1 MNGRNFVQN
10 NRAPNQG
17 FKILESLNTNYPH
30 NDSVTT
36 QLIRNYISH
45 GYHQKAVTTLQ
56 PIKNI
61 HHNKHHK
68 FWLANQESNNTQI
81 HHYFKENHPNI
92 YTQDIIHELSFEYI
106 LQFPAIL
113 ATAYH
118 SLPYGL
124 ASKLGN
130 KIKALLNQHT
140 QAKIP
145 HQPQTN
151 QQPMNETFTH
161 CPTCQSIHFVKAG
174 FNAGKQRYKCKD
186 CNYYFTVQKP
196 SRHKDE
202 ATKEIA
208 IKMYLEGLGFR
219 AIGRLLGISYGTVY
233 QWVKQLGQ
241 KHQIKPDDKEQ
252 IDIVEL
258 DEIHSYTKH
267 KKTTAGLGLPLT
279 DTQSKS

>member
-1 MNGRNFVQN
+1 MAKSRRRHKYAGKQAR
-10 NRAPNQG
+10 
-17 FKILESLNTNYPH
+17 
-30 NDSVTT
+30 
-36 QLIRNYISH
+36 
-45 GYHQKAVTTLQ
+45 
-56 PIKNI
+56 KNI
-61 HHNKHHK
+61 QKR
-68 FWLANQESNNTQI
+68 
-81 HHYFKENHPNI
+81 
-92 YTQDIIHELSFEYI
+92 
-106 LQFPAIL
+106 
-113 ATAYH
+113 
-118 SLPYGL
+118 
-124 ASKLGN
+124 
-130 KIKALLNQHT
+130 ALLNQHT

-161 CPTCQSIHFVKAG
+161 CPKCQSIHFVKAG

-202 ATKEIA
+202 ATKEMA

-241 KHQIKPDDKEQ
+241 KHQIKP
-252 IDIVEL
+252 
-258 DEIHSYTKH
+258 
-267 KKTTAGLGLPLT
+267 AGLGLPLT

>member
-1 MNGRNFVQN
+1 MIADCQN
-10 NRAPNQG
+10 SRR
-17 FKILESLNTNYPH
+17 IL
-30 NDSVTT
+30 
-36 QLIRNYISH
+36 
-45 GYHQKAVTTLQ
+45 
-56 PIKNI
+56 KN
-61 HHNKHHK
+61 
-68 FWLANQESNNTQI
+68 L
-81 HHYFKENHPNI
+81 
-92 YTQDIIHELSFEYI
+92 
-106 LQFPAIL
+106 
-113 ATAYH
+113 
-118 SLPYGL
+118 
-124 ASKLGN
+124 
-130 KIKALLNQHT
+130 ALLNQHT

-161 CPTCQSIHFVKAG
+161 CPKCQSIHFVKAG

-202 ATKEIA
+202 ATKEMA

>member
-1 MNGRNFVQN
+1 M
-10 NRAPNQG
+10 
-17 FKILESLNTNYPH
+17 
-30 NDSVTT
+30 
-36 QLIRNYISH
+36 
-45 GYHQKAVTTLQ
+45 
-56 PIKNI
+56 
-61 HHNKHHK
+61 
-68 FWLANQESNNTQI
+68 
-81 HHYFKENHPNI
+81 
-92 YTQDIIHELSFEYI
+92 
-106 LQFPAIL
+106 
-113 ATAYH
+113 
-118 SLPYGL
+118 
-124 ASKLGN
+124 
-130 KIKALLNQHT
+130 LNQHT

-151 QQPMNETFTH
+151 QQPMNETFTR

-241 KHQIKPDDKEQ
+241 EHQIKPDDKEQ

-258 DEIHSYTKH
+258 DEIHSYTGH
-267 KKTTAGLGLPLT
+267 KKNHCWTWITIDRHTKQVLGFVCGRRDSKTFEKLYDNINPDNIKLFCSDYWKSYAEVIPNHKHLQSKAQTFTIKGYNSLIRHYLARFKRKTKCYSKSVQMIESSLNLLFAKWGGGLGYIF
-279 DTQSKS
+279 